1 MNTRRPD
8 SAAPLTQARRI
19 VVKVGSALLVDGDTG
34 RVNRAWLETLV
45 EDLLRLRKRGQP
57 VILVSAGAIVLGRRR
72 LGLKHGALR
81 LEESQAAAA
90 VGQIRLAHAY
100 KELLEGCD
108 VTVAQVLLT
117 LEDSERRRR
126 YLNARA
132 TLESLLA
139 LGALPVINENDT
151 VATAEIR
158 YGDNDRLAA
167 RVAQM
172 AGADCLVLLSDV
184 EGLYSADPTRDP
196 GARFIHEVPQI
207 TPGIEAMA
215 GRAAAQVGSGG
226 MAAKMAAARIAVAA
240 GCHMCIAAGVHRHP
254 LRRIEEGA
262 DCTWFVPSATP
273 AAASKQWIAGTL
285 RPAGALTI
293 DAGARR
299 ALLEGRS
306 LLPAGVI
313 AARGR
318 FDRGDTVSVL
328 AADGAEIARG
338 IVAYSDVD
346 AARIM
351 GRKSSEIADILGFRG
366 RDEMIHRDDLV
377 LMRQELTGAVW
388 RGPAR
393 TGSTTGAGARP
404 SGLGRTRVAVP
415 LAVAGTA
422 RERATTVPADAGAL
436 CLKSGNAGLL
446 RGGSESQH
454 SSRALHECLAPGL
467 QSAGLPAQCIQL
479 VPLTDRAAVG
489 YMLAGM
495 SEYLDVIVPRGGKT
509 LVQRVQKEARGP
521 VIGHLEGNCHEYI
534 DRRPDRRLA
543 ATIPTD

>member
-57 VILVSAGAIVLGRRR
+57 VILVSSGAIALGRRR

-172 AGADCLVLLSDV
+172 TGADCLVLLSDV
-184 EGLYSADPTRDP
+184 EGLYSADPNREP

-207 TPGIEAMA
+207 TPEIEAMA
-215 GRAAAQVGSGG
+215 GRSASQVGSGG
-226 MAAKMAAARIAVAA
+226 MAAKIAAARIAVAA

-273 AAASKQWIAGTL
+273 AAARKQWIAGTL

-377 LMRQELTGAVW
+377 LMRQELSGAAE
-388 RGPAR
+388 P
-393 TGSTTGAGARP
+393 
-404 SGLGRTRVAVP
+404 
-415 LAVAGTA
+415 
-422 RERATTVPADAGAL
+422 VPAP
-436 CLKSGNAGLL
+436 
-446 RGGSESQH
+446 QV
-454 SSRALHECLAPGL
+454 
-467 QSAGLPAQCIQL
+467 LP
-479 VPLTDRAAVG
+479 
-489 YMLAGM
+489 
-495 SEYLDVIVPRGGKT
+495 
-509 LVQRVQKEARGP
+509 
-521 VIGHLEGNCHEYI
+521 
-534 DRRPDRRLA
+534 
-543 ATIPTD
+543 